1 MKIKVTGLAIVLCI
15 GCILVAGCDN
25 AAKQP
30 PPAAPNSVENK
41 SDSTKQNL
49 TAGELATV
57 KETERLIYSIP
68 LDGSQNLVAT
78 KVKVKAPAGQEGLAT
93 LQAFVKKNVNDLP
106 AATKVLGL
114 NIKDGIASVNFSK
127 EFLTKGQG
135 EYKQTMVVY
144 GVVNTLTEFPSVKK
158 VQFLVEGKKV
168 EVLGQM
174 DLATPLE
181 RNKSYL
187 PKK

>member
-1 MKIKVTGLAIVLCI
+1 MKIKVTGLALVLCI
-15 GCILVAGCDN
+15 GCSLIAGCDN
-25 AAKQP
+25 ASKQAT
-30 PPAAPNSVENK
+30 PAAPNAIENK
-41 SDSTKQNL
+41 SGATKQNL

-57 KETERLIYSIP
+57 KESERIIYSIP

-93 LQAFVKKNVNDLP
+93 LQAFVKKNNNALP

-127 EFLTKGQG
+127 EFLAKGQG
-135 EYKQTMVVY
+135 EYNQTMLVY
-144 GVVNTLTEFPSVKK
+144 GVVNTLTEFSSIKK